1 MRSYSI
7 ALQMLLFTVLVSG
20 ASAQQID
27 SLQNIIVTVTF
38 ASPPSI
44 FTVAKAP
51 LRYNKSFA
59 YSFQIDDGE
68 KDIYSHGYPFFEGGT
83 VAGTTFPG
91 LKFTDGCGNDLNFK
105 MSTSLFSFSTYGG
118 GETDMHDPNGGY
130 ALLNVTWP
138 ELNEIY
144 QHNWGVSN
152 HGLTSSSSGNL
163 SYDVARNHS
172 YVKRKTQSATTGG
185 IYMSI
190 FVNPNGA
197 EAFTPVAFAQGSL
210 VCYREGYTLGDPSL
224 NVNSNWNHNQIMMGR
239 RGVGNSSNT
248 LVSLVNAMAAAST
261 GSARHWGVHFTHA
274 VNNANYGYDFPTFQT
289 VMNSVANTYGKN
301 GLDNIWMATEEEVL
315 DYLLIKDA
323 ITVNTQLT
331 GSVLKITYS
340 GTIPSSYRFYN
351 NSLLVTADQ
360 SIASVTATGVAGKT
374 YNGVGTH
381 NALIN
386 INWNGHYVI
395 PPEVTAET
403 WVSTAESTQS
413 QLDAKVA
420 MDYVL
425 MVPAGAAQQAFR
437 LRLCTIPGVT
447 LPADFCNMRNA
458 PITSIPAVNV
468 CPGNQVSIP
477 VLVNGFTNITSASLR
492 IEYDP
497 ALITFISG
505 SAAKPAILTGMQIN
519 SSPVGGGSTL
529 NKIMIQWSNAT
540 PKSLSANDTLAKLV
554 FNNAL
559 NSVPLIFNTTSGSSA
574 DCEYKDESGTV
585 MIDFPASTYYL
596 SGQVNFTGLPAP
608 ASITGPSSVCQGTA
622 GHVYTVPAVTGATGY
637 IWTYPAGFSPASGQ
651 NTNSITLE
659 ASATAV
665 SGSITVRAVNACS
678 SNPVSPSFP
687 VTVKTR
693 PVPTITG
700 SNSLCAATPN
710 VPYST
715 ESGMY
720 NYVWTISAGGSIT
733 SGATTNSI
741 LVSWNTPGTQFV
753 GVSYTGAN
761 GCVATTPAVKTVT
774 VNPLPNPTITGTSTG
789 CLNSTSIFSTENG
802 MSAYNWTVT
811 PGGTI
816 ISGNNTSMVT
826 VSWINT
832 GPQTITVNY
841 QNSNGCTASN
851 PAVKIITVVVPPVP
865 GINGANSACIGAVSQ
880 VYTTETGMSAYTW
893 NISSGGFITSGAGT
907 NAITV
912 TWNAIG
918 NQTVSVNYIN
928 PSGCAATSPA
938 IKNVVVN
945 PLPIPTVAGYDT
957 VCVNQLS
964 WFMTEAGMTGYQW
977 TVGNGGT
984 IISGAGSN
992 LIQVSW
998 STVGT
1003 KVITIHYTDPNG
1015 CASAVPGLKN
1025 VVVRLLNPTITGVST
1040 VCAGTAGVVYTTQPG
1055 MSTYSWTVT
1064 SGGVI
1069 TSGAGTNSIHV
1080 TWNTPGA
1087 QSISVNY
1094 SNSFGC
1100 TAPAPGTLA
1109 VTVNVL
1115 PLPSVSGN
1123 TVACNTAVNYAYMTQ
1138 PGMIS
1143 YTWSISSGGVIASGQ
1158 GTSEILINWTTTGA
1172 HAVNVNCTSSNG
1184 CASAVAGTLTVTVN
1198 AVPGAPGSVTGETQI
1213 CKPMYGVVY
1222 SVAPV
1227 PLATGYFWNL
1237 PPGTVITNG
1246 ANTPIITV
1254 NFNAGAESGEIFVIC
1269 ANSCGPGPFSPA
1281 LPITVNPYPPDPV
1294 ISLVTADTL
1303 VSSAPT
1309 GNQWYFEN
1317 QVIPGATSQR
1327 QFVNNSGHYFVLVN
1341 PLGCLSDTSN
1351 IIYAMVVGVNE
1362 KLKAELIVYPNPGSG
1377 KFTIRLITD
1386 GRKKDLSI
1394 RVIDLLGKEIFSI
1407 PGQKVF
1413 GEVSRDIDLGTL
1425 AGGIYS
1431 LILQLENEQLTRKIV
1446 IEK

>member
-1 MRSYSI
+1 MRSYI
-7 ALQMLLFTVLVSG
+7 LLVLFLPVFFEISS
-20 ASAQQID
+20 SAQQID
-27 SLQNIIVTVTF
+27 SLQNIVIQVTF
-38 ASPPSI
+38 ASPPST
-44 FTVAKAP
+44 FSVTKAP

-59 YSFQIDDGE
+59 YSFQIDDGG

-118 GETDMHDPNGGY
+118 NETDMHDPNGGY

-138 ELNEIY
+138 EVNELY

-172 YVKRKTQSATTGG
+172 YVKLKTQSATSGG
-185 IYMSI
+185 ISLSI

-197 EAFTPVAFAQGSL
+197 EAYTPVAFAQGSL

-224 NVNSNWNHNQIMMGR
+224 NVTSNWNHNQIMMGR
-239 RGVGNSSNT
+239 RGVGNSSNYV
-248 LVSLVNAMAAAST
+248 VSLVNAMAAAST
-261 GSARHWGVHFTHA
+261 GTARHWGVHFTHA
-274 VNNANYGYDFPTFQT
+274 VNNANYGYDFSTFQS
-289 VMNSVANTYGKN
+289 VMNNVANTYGKN

-340 GTIPSSYRFYN
+340 GPIPSSYRFYN
-351 NSLLVTADQ
+351 NSLLVSADQ
-360 SIASVTATGVAGKT
+360 SIVSITATGVAGKT
-374 YNGVGTH
+374 YNGIGTH
-381 NALIN
+381 NSLIN
-386 INWNGHYVI
+386 LNWNGHYVI
-395 PPEVTAET
+395 PPEVPAET
-403 WVSTAESTQS
+403 WVTTAETTQS
-413 QLDAKVA
+413 QFDAKVA

-425 MVPAGAAQQAFR
+425 MVPPGAAQQAFR

-447 LPADFCNMRNA
+447 MPADFCNMRNA
-458 PITSIPAVNV
+458 PITSIPAVNA
-468 CPGNQVSIP
+468 CPGNQIFIP
-477 VLVNGFTNITSASLR
+477 VLVNGFSNITSASLR

-497 ALITFISG
+497 ALITFVSG
-505 SAAKPAILTGMQIN
+505 SAAKPAVLPGMQITA
-519 SSPVGGGSTL
+519 SPVGGGSAL
-529 NKIMIQWSNAT
+529 NKIMIQWSNAA
-540 PKSLSANDTLAKLV
+540 PKSLSASDTLAKLV
-554 FNNAL
+554 FTNVL
-559 NSVPLIFNTTSGSSA
+559 NSVPLTFNTTSGNSS
-574 DCEYKDESGTV
+574 DCEYKDESGNV

-596 SGQVNFTGLPAP
+596 GGQVNFTGLPAP
-608 ASITGPSSVCQGTA
+608 NAITGPSSVCQGTT
-622 GHVYTVPAVTGATGY
+622 GHVYTVPAITGATGY
-637 IWTYPAGFSPASGQ
+637 IWTYPAGFSPTSGQ

-665 SGSITVRAVNACS
+665 SGILTVRGVNACS
-678 SNPVSPSFP
+678 NNPVSPSFQ
-687 VTVKTR
+687 VSVKTR
-693 PVPTITG
+693 PTPTITG
-700 SNSLCAATPN
+700 SSTFCAGVTN

-715 ESGMY
+715 ESGMS
-720 NYVWTISAGGSIT
+720 NYVWTVSAGGSIT
-733 SGATTNSI
+733 SGGTTNSI
-741 LVSWNTPGTQFV
+741 LVSWNMPGTQFV
-753 GVSYTGAN
+753 SVSYTGAN
-761 GCVATTPAVKTVT
+761 GCVATTPTVKTVT
-774 VNPLPNPTITGTSTG
+774 VNPLPIPTISGTAAG

-802 MSAYNWTVT
+802 MTAYNWTVT
-811 PGGTI
+811 PGCTI

-826 VSWINT
+826 VSWTNT

-865 GINGANSACIGAVSQ
+865 GINGAGSACIGAVSQ

-907 NAITV
+907 NAIMV

-928 PSGCAATSPA
+928 PSGCTATNPT

-945 PLPIPTVAGYDT
+945 PLPVPAVAGYDT

-964 WFMTEAGMTGYQW
+964 WYLTEAGMTGYQW

-984 IISGAGSN
+984 IISGAGTN
-992 LIQVSW
+992 FIQVSW

-1003 KVITIHYTDPNG
+1003 KVITVHYTDPNG

-1025 VVVRLLNPTITGVST
+1025 VFVRLLNPTITGVST
-1040 VCAGTAGVVYTTQPG
+1040 VCAGTAGVVYTTQTG

-1100 TAPAPGTLA
+1100 SAPAPGTLA

-1123 TVACNTAVNYAYMTQ
+1123 TVACNTPEPYTYITQ
-1138 PGMIS
+1138 SGMIS
-1143 YTWSISSGGVIASGQ
+1143 YTWSVTSGGVIASGQ
-1158 GTSEILINWTTTGA
+1158 GTSEIQVNWTTAGVHT
-1172 HAVNVNCTSSNG
+1172 VIVNCTSSNG
-1184 CASAVAGTLTVTVN
+1184 CASAIPGTLNVTVS
-1198 AVPGAPGSVTGETQI
+1198 AAPGAPGSVTGETQI
-1213 CKPMYGVVY
+1213 CKPRYGVVY

-1246 ANTPIITV
+1246 ANTPVITV
-1254 NFNAGAESGEIFVIC
+1254 NYGLGAQSGEISVVC
-1269 ANSCGPGPFSPA
+1269 ANSCGPGPFSPSLA
-1281 LPITVNPYPPDPV
+1281 ITVNPYPPVPV
-1294 ISLVTADTL
+1294 ITLAPPDTL

-1327 QFVNNSGHYFVLVN
+1327 QGVNSSGHYFVLVN
-1341 PLGCLSDTSN
+1341 PSGCISDTSN
-1351 IIYAMVVGVNE
+1351 IIYAMAVGINE
-1362 KLKAELIVYPNPGSG
+1362 KMNAYLSIYPNPGGG
-1377 KFTIRLITD
+1377 KFTIRMVTD
-1386 GRKKDLSI
+1386 GRNKDLSV
-1394 RVIDLLGKEIFSI
+1394 RVIDLLGREIFSM
-1407 PGQKVF
+1407 PAQMVS
-1413 GEVSRDIDLGTL
+1413 GEVRQEVDLG
-1425 AGGIYS
+1425 AFPGGIYS